1 MGAKSYYSSDNSN
14 FLYVDV
20 LDIVLES
27 LILYMFN
34 LIYPDEEPTTDNI
47 KKRFILVDF
56 ESGDEVAIRRS
67 IETNFSTNATFPF
80 TGYNIGDEEL
90 IPQYSHLQKTGTYYD
105 PILNMHLA
113 VFPYVA
119 NFPMTTFFNTAF
131 DWRRINT
138 RVNFDDVVL
147 NRLFVPCTINGVL
160 TQFPI
165 DFDFEVSKGSYSFR
179 YDEFLK
185 TGRIYDFTH
194 NVRVMYHKIVGVLP
208 SHASAS
214 GKQEPLAIYPV
225 DDIQLALKE
234 LNDRTMLDNP
244 INYSIGNFYVP
255 DAPQVISSIPANN
268 ATGVDK
274 SSDIVLQFN
283 VALNE
288 ISLRN
293 NISVVPYFEFTT
305 ILSVNGKVL
314 TINPVVD
321 LSSATEYEITL
332 GKTIMSVDNIVMT
345 DNYDLI
351 FTTA

>member
-1 MGAKSYYSSDNSN
+1 MGAKAYYQDNSN
-14 FLYVDV
+14 PLYVDV

-27 LILYMFN
+27 LILYMFK
-34 LIYPDEEPTTDNI
+34 LIYPDEEYNAENV

-113 VFPYVA
+113 VFPYITT
-119 NFPMTTFFNTAF
+119 FPMTTFFNTAF
-131 DWRRINT
+131 DWRRINI
-138 RVNFDDVVL
+138 RVNFDDIVL

-160 TQFPI
+160 TQFPV
-165 DFDFEVSKGSYSFR
+165 DFDFEVSKGTYSFR

-208 SHASAS
+208 SNASPS
-214 GKQEPLAIYPV
+214 GKQEPLRIYPV
-225 DDIQLALKE
+225 DNIELALKE
-234 LNDRTMLDNP
+234 LNDKTMLDNP
-244 INYSIGNFYVP
+244 INYSIGNFNVP
-255 DAPQVISSIPANN
+255 DAPQIASSIPSNN
-268 ATGVDK
+268 AVGVDVT
-274 SSDIVLQFN
+274 SDIVFQFN

-288 ISLRN
+288 LSLRN
-293 NISVVPYFEFTT
+293 NISVIPFFEFTT

-314 TINPVVD
+314 TINPVSD
-321 LSSATEYEITL
+321 LTPTTKYEITL
-332 GKTIMSVDNIVMT
+332 GKTIMSVDNIFMT

-351 FTTA
+351 FSTL